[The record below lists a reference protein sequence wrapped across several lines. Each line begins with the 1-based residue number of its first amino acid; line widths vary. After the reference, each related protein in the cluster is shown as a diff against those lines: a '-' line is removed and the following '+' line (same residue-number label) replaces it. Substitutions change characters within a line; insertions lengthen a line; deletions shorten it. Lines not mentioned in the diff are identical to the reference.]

1 MKRSLLASA
10 LITMLITATAFAGD
24 AEAAPNRGGHR
35 GGAPHQSTQV
45 QKQRPPQARPHKAP
59 QMKPQRTQ
67 SPSCFSATCYST
79 AVDGNVTKLRLI
91 DCNVSAVYDT
101 AIDVYGNVGV
111 TGRA

>member
-67 SPSCFSATCYST
+67 SPRPAQVKQRPEARPMPKQAQPAKRPTT
-79 AVDGNVTKLRLI
+79 TVKPQQRPQARP
-91 DCNVSAVYDT
+91 
-101 AIDVYGNVGV
+101 
-111 TGRA
+111 